1 MVEIGGKQEKL
12 IQGPKDEAHR
22 QLAEEKFVELR
33 KLMRLTPESVNSRT
47 ADVIEAFLRHSR
59 LHFAPDTHRMN
70 RYYCQ
75 IFAEACGQV
84 LARDIK
90 PLHVQRM
97 IDDRVDLP
105 FTRATGFDRRFPRG
119 KNSYRRCVL
128 QPNT

>member
-1 MVEIGGKQEKL
+1 MARPGKPWYRKQTGWWMVKLNGKQTKL
-12 IQGPKDEAHR
+12 LEGPKDETHR

-33 KLMRLTPESVNSRT
+33 KLSRQAPESVDART

-75 IFAEACGQV
+75 VFAEACGQIP
-84 LARDIK
+84 ARDIK

-97 IDDRVDLP
+97 IDDRVD
-105 FTRATGFDRRFPRG
+105 
-119 KNSYRRCVL
+119 
-128 QPNT
+128 